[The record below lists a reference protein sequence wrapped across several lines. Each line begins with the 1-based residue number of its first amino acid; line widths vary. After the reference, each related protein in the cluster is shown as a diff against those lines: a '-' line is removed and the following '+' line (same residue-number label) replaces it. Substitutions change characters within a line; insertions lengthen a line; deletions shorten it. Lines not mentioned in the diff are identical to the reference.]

1 LKIDRSFVKDIGMDP
16 EDAAICRAIIALG
29 HNLGLGIVAE
39 GVSSEVQLEF
49 MRAEG
54 CDAVQ
59 GWLMSAAM
67 PANEF
72 AELVR
77 KQRVSAEAAN
87 VQPMRRATRAG

>member
-1 LKIDRSFVKDIGMDP
+1 
-16 EDAAICRAIIALG
+16 LG

-39 GVSSEVQLEF
+39 GVSSETQLEF
-49 MRAEG
+49 LRAEG

-77 KQRVSAEAAN
+77 RPRATVAEPERVK
-87 VQPMRRATRAG
+87 VQPMRRTARAR

>member
-1 LKIDRSFVKDIGMDP
+1 
-16 EDAAICRAIIALG
+16 
-29 HNLGLGIVAE
+29 
-39 GVSSEVQLEF
+39 
-49 MRAEG
+49 
-54 CDAVQ
+54 
-59 GWLMSAAM
+59 LMSAAM

>member
-1 LKIDRSFVKDIGMDP
+1 
-16 EDAAICRAIIALG
+16 
-29 HNLGLGIVAE
+29 LGIVAE